1 MRTTLKAS
9 SSAIACA
16 SAQTPGE
23 CCSVQH
29 AQQMIRQSFF
39 WHGWDR
45 HVIHGN
51 TKELMMRIAALC
63 GGLAIT
69 LCLVGCGQGPQGEK
83 SDPGPA
89 GPAGPQG
96 AQGPAGPQGEQ
107 GPAGPPGPSGAPGPP
122 GSPVRVV
129 QSSCTSASCA
139 AECRNDEVLLIAYCG
154 PTRNPAVYPGERSAS
169 CRVRGGA
176 NSPLVALCAKTSA
189 QER

>member
-1 MRTTLKAS
+1 
-9 SSAIACA
+9 
-16 SAQTPGE
+16 
-23 CCSVQH
+23 
-29 AQQMIRQSFF
+29 
-39 WHGWDR
+39 
-45 HVIHGN
+45 
-51 TKELMMRIAALC
+51 MRIAASC

-69 LCLVGCGQGPQGEK
+69 LCLVGCGPGPQGEK
-83 SDPGPA
+83 GDPGLA

-96 AQGPAGPQGEQ
+96 AQGPAGP
-107 GPAGPPGPSGAPGPP
+107 PGPP

-176 NSPLVALCAKTSA
+176 NTPLVAVCAKTLA
-189 QER
+189 Q

>member
-9 SSAIACA
+9 SLVIACA

-23 CCSVQH
+23 CCSVQQ

-45 HVIHGN
+45 HVIH
-51 TKELMMRIAALC
+51 AHC
-63 GGLAIT
+63 GFMWRTGDH
-69 LCLVGCGQGPQGEK
+69 LVSRRLRPRPSRREER
-83 SDPGPA
+83 SRPGRPRRSAGRARTRWTAGRARTRWTA
-89 GPAGPQG
+89 GPARSARG
-96 AQGPAGPQGEQ
+96 AL
-107 GPAGPPGPSGAPGPP
+107 GPPGA
-122 GSPVRVV
+122 PVRVV

-176 NSPLVALCAKTSA
+176 NSPLVAVCAKTSA